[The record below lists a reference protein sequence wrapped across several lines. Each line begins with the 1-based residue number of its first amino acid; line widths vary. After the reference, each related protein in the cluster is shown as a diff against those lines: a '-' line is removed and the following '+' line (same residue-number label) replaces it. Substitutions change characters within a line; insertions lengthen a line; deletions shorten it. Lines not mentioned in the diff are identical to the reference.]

1 MKIKYKEENFESII
15 SYRPKNC
22 KKPKKPSR
30 FRRFLLKTVSKFDL
44 KETNFKY
51 NLGDYSSINKNE
63 PILIL
68 MNHSSFIDLEIAST
82 IFYPRPI
89 NIVTTTDGF
98 IGKNW
103 LLRNLGCVPAKK
115 FIMDVD
121 LVRNLLYISKK
132 LKSSILMYP
141 EASYSFSGETTPLPD
156 SVGKLIKLL
165 KIPVVSVI
173 TENAFLRQPLYNMLN
188 KHDVDVS
195 ANVKVLIKKE
205 DINKLSIDEI
215 NNILKKEFDLD
226 YWKKQ
231 KEQNAIIKEGNFAEG
246 LERVLYKC
254 PHCGVEGEITTKG
267 NEITC
272 AKCGVKYIIQPNGVL
287 KSTNA
292 ETKFSSVSEWY
303 QYERDEV
310 KKEILNGTYKT
321 EFDPELFLTVDTY
334 KLFKVKD
341 AHPHFIH
348 DINGFSLTDSSK
360 DLSFKLNPQETYSV
374 YSDFYWYELGDVISI
389 GNTDIQYYCFPK
401 NSKISVAKIRIASE
415 EMYKIKT
422 NQ

>member
-22 KKPKKPSR
+22 RKPKKPSR

-205 DINKLSIDEI
+205 DINKLSVDEI

-231 KEQNAIIKEGNFAEG
+231 KEQNVIIKEGNFAEG

-292 ETKFSSVSEWY
+292 ETRFSSVSEWY